1 MIIIKLWGGM
11 GNQLFQYAFGY
22 ALSKNKEDTFCF
34 DTSFYDNQPKYV
46 GKRSYI
52 TKSKFPNIEINNS
65 YNRSQLVSI
74 LDNRYIRNIVRI
86 FTQLEFQTFKQNI
99 VQEKKHTFCNNIP
112 YSRNKENYYNGYWQ
126 SAKYF
131 EEYRD
136 EILKLFTPNKKI
148 IQSVTNWRKSLNS
161 NNCIAVHIRRG
172 DYVRKGNKSITQD
185 IEYYKKAIDYFNQY
199 YKNALFCIFSDDIG
213 WCKKHFFDL
222 KNVVYVEN
230 KVENGDIIDL
240 FSMSLCDHGI
250 MSISTFSWWGN
261 WLRKDNSNSLVIY
274 PEGEYLNDKFMLD
287 SWKCISELDAQ

>member
-1 MIIIKLWGGM
+1 MVVIKLCGGM

-34 DTSFYDNQPKYV
+34 DTSFYENQPKHV
-46 GKRSYI
+46 GKRSFI
-52 TKSKFPNIEINNS
+52 TKSQFPNLYIDCS
-65 YNRSQLVSI
+65 YKRSRLVSI
-74 LDNRYIRNIVRI
+74 FDNRYIRNTIRKFSKLV
-86 FTQLEFQTFKQNI
+86 LHTFKQTI
-99 VQEKKHTFCNNIP
+99 IQEKRHTFCNYIP
-112 YSRNKENYYNGYWQ
+112 YSRDKENYYNGYWQ

-136 EILKLFTPNKKI
+136 EILKLFIPNKEIVRAVKK
-148 IQSVTNWRKSLNS
+148 WRSSLNS
-161 NNCIAVHIRRG
+161 DCCVAVHIRRG

-185 IEYYKKAIDYFNQY
+185 IDYYKNAIDYFNLN
-199 YKNALFCIFSDDIG
+199 YKKPLFCIFSDDIN
-213 WCKKHFFDL
+213 WCKDQFKDC
-222 KNVVYVEN
+222 NNIVYVEN
-230 KVENGDIIDL
+230 RIKNGDLIDM
-240 FSMSLCDHGI
+240 FSIAACNHGI